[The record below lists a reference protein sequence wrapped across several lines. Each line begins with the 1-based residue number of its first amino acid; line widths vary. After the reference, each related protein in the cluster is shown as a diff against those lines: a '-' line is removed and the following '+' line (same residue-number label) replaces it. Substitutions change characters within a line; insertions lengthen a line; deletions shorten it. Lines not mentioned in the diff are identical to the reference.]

1 LSNHNLN
8 DPTRIDRKV
17 VLGLG
22 NLLLSDEGLGLHAM
36 RLLRDQIESSMCV
49 EFVDGGVLG
58 LDLLPLVETTS
69 HLLVIDALDAGL
81 PPGSLVELIDDQ
93 IPRFAGIKLSQ
104 HQLGF
109 QEVLG
114 VAQFRGWLPEHLHLV
129 GVQPASIQL
138 GLELSAPVKQVL
150 PQAVSRAKDVLA
162 GWIN

>member
-1 LSNHNLN
+1 MSNHYLN
-8 DPTRIDRKV
+8 DRTRIDRKV

-22 NLLLSDEGLGLHAM
+22 NLLLSDEGIGLHALK
-36 RLLRDQIESSMCV
+36 LLCDQLDASMGV

-69 HLLVIDALDAGL
+69 HMLVIDALDAGL

-114 VAQFRGWLPEHLHLV
+114 VAQFRSRLPEYLHLV
-129 GVQPASIQL
+129 GVQPASMHL
-138 GLELSAPVKQVL
+138 GLKLSPPVKQVL
-150 PQAVSRAKDVLA
+150 PQVVSRAKDVLA
-162 GWIN
+162 G